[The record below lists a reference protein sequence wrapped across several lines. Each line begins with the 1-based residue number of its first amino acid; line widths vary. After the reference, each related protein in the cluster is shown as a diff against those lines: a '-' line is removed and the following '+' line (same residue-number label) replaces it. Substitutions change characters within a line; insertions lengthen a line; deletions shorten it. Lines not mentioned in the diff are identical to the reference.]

1 MGLILDM
8 SIAGR
13 EVRARGLRL
22 YPGPEVAEWRATLAQ
37 AQQELGGTSSGI
49 GLIGSPGWVIGG
61 AMVLGALEN
70 ALSSA
75 KAKEGVR
82 TLGRAN
88 EALKALRDNG
98 KVFEIEQLRNLA
110 TPNPSAWVGDGDGYT
125 MIDLN
130 KVAFLDRGGIIK
142 AHGKTKADVI
152 GGKLRVA
159 SDVLYVGLDEDFH
172 RFQLE
177 DGSPLNVRWSSV
189 DSFQIAES

>member
-1 MGLILDM
+1 MARIIIMTL
-8 SIAGR
+8 AGK
-13 EVRARGLRL
+13 EVRAMGLRL
-22 YPGPEVAEWRATLAQ
+22 YPGPEVAVWRAMLAQ

-88 EALKALRDNG
+88 KALKALRDNG
-98 KVFEIEQLRNLA
+98 EVFAIDQLRNLD
-110 TPNPSAWVGDGDGYT
+110 TPNPSAWVGDGDGYKT
-125 MIDLN
+125 IDLN
-130 KVAFLDRGGIIK
+130 KFAFFDRAGVIK
-142 AHGKTKADVI
+142 THGKTKADVI
-152 GGKLRVA
+152 GGKLRVE

-172 RFQLE
+172 SFQLE
-177 DGSPLNVRWSSV
+177 NGSSLNVRWSSV
-189 DSFQIAES
+189 DSFYIVEG